1 MRVGICP
8 RLILNLRL
16 IPIRSRATARALLS
30 ADNGGGINIR
40 QGNGLNY
47 GRLRQVP
54 SGTYLPYVATAA
66 NGWIAVV
73 TGSAVGWV
81 SGEFARVV

>member
-1 MRVGICP
+1 M
-8 RLILNLRL
+8 
-16 IPIRSRATARALLS
+16 
-30 ADNGGGINIR
+30 
-40 QGNGLNY
+40 
-47 GRLRQVP
+47 LRQVP